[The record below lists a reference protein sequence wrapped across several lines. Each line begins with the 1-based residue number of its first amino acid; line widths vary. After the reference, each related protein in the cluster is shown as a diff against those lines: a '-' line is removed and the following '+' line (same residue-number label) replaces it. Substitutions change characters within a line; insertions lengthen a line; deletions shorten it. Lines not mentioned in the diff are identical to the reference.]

1 MTEISDDVEVL
12 KDTALVN
19 YSENTNSSMQ
29 KMTLAEIEKK
39 VILETLNELSGNKR
53 KTAQI
58 LNISE
63 RTLHRKLKEYG
74 MENN

>member
-58 LNISE
+58 LNIAE
-63 RTLHRKLKEYG
+63 RALHRKLKEYG